1 MLMVAIKKRGK
12 QRQCRKKGRRITG
25 TMFNGVGSSARVKG
39 LAQRSPKAQTGR
51 QRTQMLVSR
60 PALHQAGQSQPR
72 DFLFCSP
79 QYTA

>member
-1 MLMVAIKKRGK
+1 MLMVAIKKRGE
-12 QRQCRKKGRRITG
+12 KKEKKNGRRITG

-51 QRTQMLVSR
+51 QRMQMLVSR
-60 PALHQAGQSQPR
+60 PVLHQAGQSQSR